1 MKWTV
6 LLPALIL
13 VAPFATPSA
22 AQAENLEHVQRLL
35 STRECPQ
42 CDLSN
47 SGFVFANFSKANLQG
62 ADFSNANL
70 SRANLSY
77 ADLTGA
83 NLTGA
88 TLFGANLTGAKL
100 NGTNLFG
107 ADLRNAYLTNAQ
119 VQNINLSQANLQGVV
134 DLPKEAGHANTFFT
148 WAIAASDNRQY
159 GKAVENYSQAL
170 RLDPELAPAYLG
182 RGIAL
187 FKMGDRDS
195 ALTDAKQ
202 ASTIFKL
209 KGDEEGLKAATA
221 FSTLLE
227 TPEKDPFKPNK
238 VGNAVTSIFSVGLS
252 VLKLFVPF

>member
-13 VAPFATPSA
+13 VAPLGACLPA
-22 AQAENLEHVQRLL
+22 RAENIEHLQKLL
-35 STRECPQ
+35 STHDCRQ

-47 SGFVFANFSKANLQG
+47 GGFTFANFSKANLQG

-70 SRANLSY
+70 SRANLSF
-77 ADLTGA
+77 ADLSGA

-88 TLFGANLTGAKL
+88 SLYGANLTGAKL
-100 NGTNLFG
+100 NGTVLFG
-107 ADLRNAYLTNAQ
+107 ADLRNAYLTNAE
-119 VQNINLSQANLQGVV
+119 VQNINLNQANLQGVIG
-134 DLPKEAGHANTFFT
+134 LPKQAGHASDFFT
-148 WAIAASDNRQY
+148 WAIAASDTKQY
-159 GKAVENYSQAL
+159 GRAVENYTQAL
-170 RLDPELAPAYLG
+170 SLDPELAPAYLG

-187 FKMGDRDS
+187 FKMGDRDG
-195 ALTDAKQ
+195 ALTDAKR
-202 ASTIFKL
+202 ASSIFKL

-221 FSTLLE
+221 FSTMLE